1 MDRSALRSFVRGL
14 HELRHKLFRLGL
26 VPGFYGPPE
35 LFHHLLD
42 RPLAPEVALAPNEV
56 LPHAFLRRFRVRNGS
71 SLLTSKKCFSSTNNA
86 CSIIADQ
93 AIPVKLRRL
102 YWGKGSV
109 TLVDNPGRVV
119 IQHMAGCCSCSCKTD
134 AQEALER
141 SRAQLRE
148 RLDVEAVIERN
159 VRILHEGAQRRRVK
173 FPDLREVYPNIQ
185 LICTF
190 SHLNP
195 NLPIDEV
202 YGNYVLRRIAE
213 RAGLQDDEILNVA
226 YDNLHPGHDA
236 PKGHRVQYVI
246 VNPEILDPE
255 RIIHLQEVLHY
266 DPNAVVKDGQ
276 NRIKSAPEQNIE
288 AFRRRYDEID
298 AILRKH
304 SGRGNVAQRIL
315 RIRREFFQLLGLNI
329 VPERAFSE
337 ALTRPI
343 ADVLEMLY
351 RKGYPFWEMP
361 IPAHRDRYVE
371 HTFLVEGVDAR
382 GSRRPAR
389 FEEGAFVFNYSPQSG
404 EEKRIPAEKI
414 FDALR
419 NFEVVPTMPLV
430 ILATATAPQMPHL
443 GGAVWKEYAP
453 VHVDAQAEWLGID
466 ERSDTLILSTEGY
479 KPLVVY
485 RHNQEFT
492 GFPAIYMTY
501 GREMIRRA
509 LEEGL
514 QMRVEFKRVVF

>member
-1 MDRSALRSFVRGL
+1 MNTG
-14 HELRHKLFRLGL
+14 
-26 VPGFYGPPE
+26 
-35 LFHHLLD
+35 
-42 RPLAPEVALAPNEV
+42 
-56 LPHAFLRRFRVRNGS
+56 
-71 SLLTSKKCFSSTNNA
+71 
-86 CSIIADQ
+86 SIIADE
-93 AIPVKLRRL
+93 AISVKLHRL
-102 YWGKGSV
+102 YWGKGSAILMV
-109 TLVDNPGRVV
+109 NLGRRV
-119 IQHMAGCCSCSCKTD
+119 IQPMASCCSCKTEEVSARSG
-134 AQEALER
+134 AQPR
-141 SRAQLRE
+141 G
-148 RLDVEAVIERN
+148 RLDIEAVIERN
-159 VRILHEGAQRRRVK
+159 VHILHEGAQCRRVK
-173 FPDLREVYPNIQ
+173 FPDIRGVYPNIQ

-202 YGNYVLRRIAE
+202 YGNYVLRKIAE
-213 RAGLQDDEILNVA
+213 RARLHDDKILNVA

-255 RIIHLQEVLHY
+255 RIIHLQEELRY

-288 AFRRRYDEID
+288 AFRRRYDELD
-298 AILRKH
+298 AIFQKY
-304 SGRGNVAQRIL
+304 SGKGDVAQRIV
-315 RIRREFFQLLGLNI
+315 RIRQECFQLIGLDI

-337 ALTRPI
+337 ALTGPI

-351 RKGYPFWEMP
+351 HKGYPFWEMP
-361 IPAHRDRYVE
+361 VPAHRDRYIE

-389 FEEGAFVFNYSPQSG
+389 FEGDAFVFDYDHQT
-404 EEKRIPAEKI
+404 EKRIPAEEI

-419 NFEVVPTMPLV
+419 TFEVVPTMPLV

-443 GGAVWKEYAP
+443 GGAVWKDYAP

-479 KPLVVY
+479 KPLIVY

-492 GFPAIYMTY
+492 GFPAIYLTY

-509 LEEGL
+509 FEEGL
-514 QMRVEFKRVVF
+514 QLRVEFKRVVF